1 MANDQLNLFTELL
14 PQKYAVVFY
23 SCRMEDQFGDVWERK
38 EIYSSGLTRF
48 AADRLAGQKNS
59 EIFRLPTGAFLS
71 TEVLTQVEAQAGGKT
86 DRYEVEEI
94 KNPNFLIS

>member
-23 SCRMEDQFGDVWERK
+23 NCRMEDQFGDNWERK

-48 AADRLAGQKNS
+48 AAYRLASKKNS
-59 EIFRLPTGAFLS
+59 EIFH
-71 TEVLTQVEAQAGGKT
+71 GKS
-86 DRYEVEEI
+86 DHYEVEEI
-94 KNPNFLIS
+94 TNPNFLIG